1 MMESEPFR
9 WIGQPL
15 PRVEDERLMRGAGR
29 FIDDLAPFP
38 GCKVAAI
45 LRSPYAHASICRIDV
60 EAALQVPGVV
70 GIITGADVRREMR
83 PFPVGVPAP
92 VEYYPMAI
100 EKARF
105 VGEPVAVVVADSRP
119 IAEDAADLIQVEYA
133 PLPAV
138 MDVETAARSR
148 DVLLHEALGSN
159 IANHRVFAYGDWER
173 ILAEAPHVIEVR
185 LEFPKTNATP
195 IETYGVIAQY
205 EPGTGDY
212 TVWANFHGP
221 FTLHT
226 VMAQAL
232 EVGTHKLRLIV
243 PADIGG
249 SYGIKSA
256 VYPYITLM
264 AVAAKVLGCP
274 VRWTEDRLEHL
285 KASSSGTDRVS
296 YVTGA
301 FDEQGRALALK
312 LVQYDD
318 VGAYIRAPEPATLYR
333 THGDTTGA
341 YDIPA
346 LYMDNYI
353 VLTNRVPTGLIRG
366 YGGPQLYFSLERLMD
381 IAAHRLGMDPVE
393 LRRRNLIRPD
403 QFPYRTI
410 TGGLYDSGNY
420 EAALD
425 QALERSGY
433 YAFREEQRR
442 HRQRVDLTSRSVRPA
457 SERGETQAAVRRDD
471 TDGVHDGRES
481 EALAGIGVAVVVEPS
496 GSNMGYLSV
505 AYTPAERAG
514 QLPKSGCT
522 AAASVA
528 IDALGGITVRLDT
541 TPEGQG
547 HETVAQQIVA
557 DVLGVEP
564 RSVRV
569 IAEMDTATS
578 PWSIASGSYSS
589 RFAPAGSSAVYT
601 AALRVRSKLLHLAAE
616 QLRVPEAELMLRE
629 GRVYHGDRETGLS
642 LRRLAGLTHWNPT
655 ELPPGIQPGV
665 FETCYYT
672 VPTVTPPNDQDQVNS
687 SATYGLL
694 VDVVKVAVD
703 PETAEVRVLD
713 YVTVHDAG
721 RILNPRLADGQIL
734 GGVAHGLG
742 PALYEEMVYDENGQL
757 LNGSFMD
764 YLCPTA
770 GEMPP
775 VTIAHQETRSPL
787 TPLGAKGLGEGN
799 TMSVGAAIANAVSD
813 ALGVEVT
820 VLPLSPTRVWD
831 LICQARDRGRLTVA
845 GDRTTR
851 LRPEPAR
858 VQPAPVG
865 TDAQR
870 PEMGAGH

>member
-1 MMESEPFR
+1 MESEEFR
-9 WIGQPL
+9 WIGKPL
-15 PRVEDERLMRGAGR
+15 PRVEDERLMRGAGH
-29 FIDDLAPFP
+29 FIDDLEPFP
-38 GCKVAAI
+38 RCKVAAI
-45 LRSPYAHASICRIDV
+45 LRSPHAHARIRQINV
-60 EAALQVPGVV
+60 QPALQVPGVV
-70 GIITGADVRREMR
+70 GVITGAEVRAEMR

-92 VEYYPMAI
+92 VEYYPIAI
-100 EKARF
+100 DKVRF
-105 VGEPVAVVVADSRP
+105 VGEPVAVVVADSRY
-119 IAEDAADLIQVEYA
+119 IAEDAADLIEVEYE

-138 MDVETAARSR
+138 MDIEEAARS
-148 DVLLHEALGSN
+148 DAVLVHEALGSN
-159 IANHRVFAYGDWER
+159 IANHRTFSFGDWER
-173 ILAEAPHVIEVR
+173 IMREAPHVIEAR

-195 IETYGVIAQY
+195 LETYGVIAHY

-232 EVGTHKLRLIV
+232 KVGTHKLRLIV

-264 AVAAKVLGCP
+264 AVAAKLLGCP

-296 YVTGA
+296 SISGA
-301 FDEQGRALALK
+301 FSDDGRMLALK

-353 VLTNRVPTGLIRG
+353 VMTNRVPTGLIRG
-366 YGGPQLYFSLERLMD
+366 YGGPQLYFALERLMD

-393 LRRRNLIRPD
+393 IRRRNLIRPD
-403 QFPYRTI
+403 QFPYRTV

-425 QALERSGY
+425 KALELSGY
-433 YAFREEQRR
+433 WAFRAEQR
-442 HRQRVDLTSRSVRPA
+442 QSRALRSLSSGKVP
-457 SERGETQAAVRRDD
+457 
-471 TDGVHDGRES
+471 DGGDPG
-481 EALAGIGVAVVVEPS
+481 LLLGIGVAVVVEPS
-496 GSNMGYLSV
+496 GSNMGYLGV
-505 AYTPAERAG
+505 AYTPEERAG

-522 AAASVA
+522 AAACVA

-589 RFAPAGSSAVYT
+589 RFAPAGSSAVYR
-601 AALRVRSKLLHLAAE
+601 AAMRVRAKLLHLAAE
-616 QLRVPEAELMLRE
+616 QLGVPEGELTLRE
-629 GRVYHGDRETGLS
+629 GRVYHGNRDTALS

-655 ELPPGIQPGV
+655 ELPLGVAPGI

-672 VPTVTPPNDQDQVNS
+672 ISTVTPPNDQDQVNS
-687 SATYGLL
+687 SATYGFL
-694 VDVVKVAVD
+694 VDVAKVAID
-703 PETAEVRVLD
+703 PETAEVRILE

-721 RILNPRLADGQIL
+721 RILNPKLADGQIL
-734 GGVAHGLG
+734 GGIAHGIG
-742 PALYEEMVYDENGQL
+742 PALYEEMVYDEHGQL

-775 VTIAHQETRSPL
+775 VKIAHQETLSPL

-799 TMSVGAAIANAVSD
+799 TMSAGAAIANAISD
-813 ALGVEVT
+813 ALGVEAN
-820 VLPLSPTRVWD
+820 VLPLSPSRVWE
-831 LICQARDRGRLTVA
+831 LICQARTSGQSASEMVA
-845 GDRTTR
+845 VRTGYTTEQR
-851 LRPEPAR
+851 AKEQMLR
-858 VQPAPVG
+858 
-865 TDAQR
+865 
-870 PEMGAGH
+870 